1 MLEFDPKQRYSAEQ
15 CYNHPWI
22 QNNHHE
28 KPLNSR
34 VLAKLE
40 RFHISNKLK
49 VVIWEFISIYVYS
62 SKEKQNLVKEFKQL
76 DKNGDGLLT
85 KEELVEAYQ
94 KYYKDHFKA
103 EEIVNNIFN
112 QIDIDNSG
120 KVDINEFSV
129 VYLQSEKL
137 KQQ

>member
-1 MLEFDPKQRYSAEQ
+1 M
-15 CYNHPWI
+15 
-22 QNNHHE
+22 
-28 KPLNSR
+28 
-34 VLAKLE
+34 
-40 RFHISNKLK
+40 
-49 VVIWEFISIYVYS
+49 VIWEFISIYVYS